1 MKPRTVA
8 VCLLCL
14 ALPIAAQAAAEEESC
29 PLHAQH
35 QAENAAQLDAR
46 GDRVMGFEHTRTTH
60 RFLIEPD
67 GGAVQVE
74 VNDATDSES
83 LGQIRRHLAQVA
95 ESFARGDFSM
105 PLAIHQRVLPGVA
118 EMTRLAGAIQYRY
131 EELEQGA
138 RVRITTQDAAA
149 RAAIHA
155 FLEAQIVDHRTGG

>member
-1 MKPRTVA
+1 MMQRTLA
-8 VCLLCL
+8 STLLFL
-14 ALPIAAQAAAEEESC
+14 ALPIAAQPAAEEKSC

-35 QAENAAQLDAR
+35 QAEKAKELDAR

-74 VNDATDSES
+74 VNDASDSES

-105 PLAIHQRVLPGVA
+105 PLAIHDRVLPGVP

-131 EELEQGA
+131 EEIEMGA
-138 RVRITTQDAAA
+138 RVRVSTRDAAA
-149 RAAIHA
+149 LAAIHA
-155 FLEAQIVDHRTGG
+155 FLEAQIVDHRTAH